1 MFFKENTEINLGE
14 ITIPNIFID
23 IFMPMAD
30 GLYVKIYLLAY
41 RQACDGNSNP
51 NFNNSSI
58 AKNLNI
64 PLSDV
69 LNAWKFW
76 EEKKIIKIHN
86 DNDEDNLNYSI
97 EFLDLKSFYLNNILN
112 SSNTSKQEHTE
123 NFLETENQDIR
134 NMFIE
139 IKKISNRVLEPSEK
153 KAVLDIIDK
162 FNVTTNLVIFAY
174 EYAKKKN
181 GVPKPVKYIEAI
193 IKGWYDSNLHTLE
206 DVKNSLLDKEYRF
219 KLYKIIFDEL
229 GFKRIPTKIEKE
241 IMDTWFDKFN
251 MNIDIIIEACSKS
264 KNIASPSIAY
274 INGVIKNWYEK
285 DIKSLVDLNESKEK
299 VSQKNKKGQDNNN
312 IVYKKTKFHNFN
324 ETFTQYTSDEL
335 DEIIKKSQKEKFKN
349 VD

>member
-14 ITIPNIFID
+14 INIPNIFID

-41 RQACDGNSNP
+41 RQACDECSNP

-86 DNDEDNLNYSI
+86 NNDEDNFNYSI
-97 EFLDLKSFYLNNILN
+97 EFLDLKSFYLNNMLN
-112 SSNTSKQEHTE
+112 SGAISKQEPSE
-123 NFLETENQDIR
+123 NLLETENQDIR
-134 NMFIE
+134 DMFIE

-153 KAVLDIIDK
+153 KAILDIIDK
-162 FNVTTNLVIFAY
+162 FNVTTNLVTFAY

-193 IKGWYDSNLHTLE
+193 IKRWYDSNLYTLE
-206 DVKNSLLDKEYRF
+206 DVKNSLSDRENRF

-229 GFKRIPTKIEKE
+229 GFNRIPTRVEKE

-274 INGVIKNWYEK
+274 INGIVKNWYEE
-285 DIKSLVDLNESKEK
+285 DIKSLADLNKSKEK
-299 VSQKNKKGQDNNN
+299 ASRKHKSEQSNNN
-312 IVYKKTKFHNFN
+312 TVYKKTKFHNFN
-324 ETFTQYTSDEL
+324 ETFTKYTPDEL

>member
-41 RQACDGNSNP
+41 RQACDGSSNP

-86 DNDEDNLNYSI
+86 DNDEDNFNYSI
-97 EFLDLKSFYLNNILN
+97 EFLDLKSFYLNNMLN
-112 SSNTSKQEHTE
+112 KSATSKQEPCE
-123 NFLETENQDIR
+123 SLLETENQDIR

-139 IKKISNRVLEPSEK
+139 IKKISNRALEPSEK
-153 KAVLDIIDK
+153 KAILDIIDK
-162 FNVTTNLVIFAY
+162 FNVTTNLVTFAY
-174 EYAKKKN
+174 EYAKKKK

-193 IKGWYDSNLHTLE
+193 IKGWYDSNLYTLE
-206 DVKNSLLDKEYRF
+206 DVKNSLSDREHRF

-229 GFKRIPTKIEKE
+229 GFNRIPTRVEKE

-274 INGVIKNWYEK
+274 INGVVKNWYEE
-285 DIKSLVDLNESKEK
+285 DIKSLADLNKSKEK
-299 VSQKNKKGQDNNN
+299 VSQKRKNGQNNNN
-312 IVYKKTKFHNFN
+312 IVHRKTKFHNFN

>member
-14 ITIPNIFID
+14 TTIPNIFID

-30 GLYVKIYLLAY
+30 GLYVKIYLLGY
-41 RQACDGNSNP
+41 RQACDGSSNP

-58 AKNLNI
+58 SKNLNV

-86 DNDEDNLNYSI
+86 DNDEYNLNYSI
-97 EFLDLKSFYLNNILN
+97 EFLDLKSFYINNMLNNTPKL
-112 SSNTSKQEHTE
+112 KQELSE
-123 NFLETENQDIR
+123 DLLETENQEIK

-153 KAVLDIIDK
+153 KTILNIIDK
-162 FNVTTNLVIFAY
+162 FNVTTDLIIFAY

-181 GVPKPVKYIEAI
+181 GVPKPARYIESI

-206 DVKNSLLDKEYRF
+206 DVKNSFLDKENRF
-219 KLYKIIFDEL
+219 KLYKTIFNEL
-229 GFKRIPTKIEKE
+229 GFYRIPTRVEKE
-241 IMDTWFDKFN
+241 IMDTWLDKFN

-274 INGVIKNWYEK
+274 INGIVKNWYEE
-285 DIKSLVDLNESKEK
+285 DIKSLADLNKSKEK
-299 VSQKNKKGQDNNN
+299 ALQRNKKGQDNNN